1 MWILPLIGYIGAV
14 IGFCFLT
21 MAIASGLYYLSELVE
36 ENTVIAKKLL
46 TRLIYIIMGIQLLL
60 WLVDGLP
67 FGATLLGVFCHV
79 VYLGNMRKFPFVK
92 LTDPLF
98 LLSCCKTAILI
109 M

>member
-1 MWILPLIGYIGAV
+1 MWILPLLGYAGSA

-21 MAIASGLYYLSELVE
+21 MAIASGLYYMSELVE
-36 ENTVIAKKLL
+36 ENTVLAKRFL
-46 TRLIYIIMGIQLLL
+46 TKLIYSIMGLQVFL

-67 FGATLLGVFCHV
+67 FWASLFTIFCHV

-98 LLSCCKTAILI
+98 LLSCCK
-109 M
+109 